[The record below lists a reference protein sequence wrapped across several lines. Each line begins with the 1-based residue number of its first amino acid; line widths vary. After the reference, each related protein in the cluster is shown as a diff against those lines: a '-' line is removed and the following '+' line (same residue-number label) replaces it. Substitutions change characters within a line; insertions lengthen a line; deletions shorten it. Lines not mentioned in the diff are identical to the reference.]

1 MTIAVSRS
9 AGLPAAVYA
18 LSVGSVGIGTTEFV
32 IMGLLLDVAHDFHIS
47 ITFAAWSITAY
58 ACGVVIGAPL
68 LTPLLSRYPKKP
80 ALLFLMIL
88 FSIGNLGCGIAGN
101 MTMLIIFRVITA
113 LAHASFFGIS
123 SVYAAELAPVDKR
136 ASAVSAVFL
145 GATLANILGVPLG
158 AWVGQYLGWRYT
170 FFMVTL
176 IGILSALAVIAL
188 VPGRQA
194 QPAVQSRIRDELKV
208 LRHPT
213 VLRSLLI
220 TALGFS
226 GVFAAF
232 TYIAPML
239 KTVTGMSDHLIPP
252 VLVLFGVGM
261 VAGNH
266 LGGRLTDGGVRRA
279 LLLTLALLIVVL
291 CLFPFAI
298 QTLPG
303 ACAAVFLLGAAMFST
318 IPPLQMQALDSSET
332 GKSMVSSC
340 NIAAFNL
347 GNAAGAWFGGLLLTA
362 GVSLSHIPLAGACL
376 TASGFVIASVTL
388 SPLKGS
394 QS

>member
-18 LSVGSVGIGTTEFV
+18 LSVGSFGIGTTEFV

-47 ITFAAWSITAY
+47 ITLAAWSITAY

-239 KTVTGMSDHLIPP
+239 KTVTGMSEHLIPP

-291 CLFPFAI
+291 CLFPFAS

-394 QS
+394 QA

>member
-18 LSVGSVGIGTTEFV
+18 LSVGSFGIGTTEFV

-47 ITFAAWSITAY
+47 ITLAAWSITAY

-145 GATLANILGVPLG
+145 GATPANILGVPLG

-239 KTVTGMSDHLIPP
+239 KTVTGMSEHLIPP

-376 TASGFVIASVTL
+376 TASGFIIASVTL

-394 QS
+394 QA

>member
-18 LSVGSVGIGTTEFV
+18 LSVGSFGIGTTEFV

-47 ITFAAWSITAY
+47 ITLAAWSITAY

-88 FSIGNLGCGIAGN
+88 FSIGNLGCGIADN

-239 KTVTGMSDHLIPP
+239 KTVTGMSEHLIPP

-394 QS
+394 QA

>member
-1 MTIAVSRS
+1 MTIAVSRP

-18 LSVGSVGIGTTEFV
+18 LSVGSFGIGTTEFV

-47 ITFAAWSITAY
+47 ITLAAWSITAY

-68 LTPLLSRYPKKP
+68 LTPLLSRYRKKP

-88 FSIGNLGCGIAGN
+88 FSIGNLGCAIAGN
-101 MTMLIIFRVITA
+101 MTMLIIARVITA
-113 LAHASFFGIS
+113 FAHASFFGIS
-123 SVYAAELAPVDKR
+123 SVYAAELAPVNKR

-170 FFMVTL
+170 FYMVTL

-194 QPAVQSRIRDELKV
+194 QPSAQSRIRDELKV
-208 LRHPT
+208 LRHPA

-239 KTVTGMSDHLIPP
+239 KTVTGMSEHLIPP
-252 VLVLFGVGM
+252 VLMLFGVGM

-279 LLLTLALLIVVL
+279 LLLTLALLSVVL
-291 CLFPFAI
+291 CLFPWAI

-318 IPPLQMQALDSSET
+318 IPPLQMQTA
-332 GKSMVSSC
+332 VR
-340 NIAAFNL
+340 AAKAWSL
-347 GNAAGAWFGGLLLTA
+347 RAISPPLTSAMPAAPGLA
-362 GVSLSHIPLAGACL
+362 GCCSPPASLSLTFPWPVLA
-376 TASGFVIASVTL
+376 
-388 SPLKGS
+388 
-394 QS
+394 

>member
-1 MTIAVSRS
+1 MTIAVSRT

-18 LSVGSVGIGTTEFV
+18 LSVGSFGIGTTEFV

-47 ITFAAWSITAY
+47 ITLAAWSITAY

-239 KTVTGMSDHLIPP
+239 KTVTGMSEHLIPP

-340 NIAAFNL
+340 YIAAFNL

-394 QS
+394 QA

>member
-18 LSVGSVGIGTTEFV
+18 LSVGSFGIGTTEFV

-47 ITFAAWSITAY
+47 ITLAAWSITAY

-194 QPAVQSRIRDELKV
+194 QPAVQIRIRDELKV

-239 KTVTGMSDHLIPP
+239 KTVTGMSEHLIPP

-394 QS
+394 QA